1 MEKRK
6 SRKDSSVFIRFEPK
20 EKETI
25 RKIAESQGHT
35 VSSYLRHIILTT
47 LKEREEKMWLKTH
60 FLKLLKRISLIKS
73 W

>member
-47 LKEREEKMWLKTH
+47 LKEREEKM
-60 FLKLLKRISLIKS
+60 
-73 W
+73 